1 VRTLAIGDLHG
12 CAAAL
17 DALMARVAPRPED
30 LIVMLGDY
38 VDRGPDSAGVMNR
51 LVKLSKDRR
60 LVALRGNHEEMMT
73 DARESPAQLELWRSC
88 GGDVALRSYAVLD
101 DEGNLADVPDDHW
114 DFLDHFCRDYY
125 ETVTHVFVHG
135 GVYPNVPLSE
145 QPGLILR
152 WEFFNDPPPH
162 ESGRIV
168 VCGHTTQPE
177 GRPRNI
183 GHAVCIDTGAH
194 KRGGWL
200 TCLEAESGRIYQAN
214 QIGETRES
222 WVDEYLVE

>member
-1 VRTLAIGDLHG
+1 MRTLAIGDVHG

-17 DALMARVAPRPED
+17 DALLARAAPKAED
-30 LIVMLGDY
+30 LIVTLGDY

-51 LVKLSKDRR
+51 LVRLSKGGR
-60 LVALRGNHEEMMT
+60 LVALRGNHEEMMM
-73 DARESPAQLELWRSC
+73 DARETPGQLELWRSC
-88 GGDVALRSYAVLD
+88 GGDAALRSYAVLD
-101 DEGNLADVPDDHW
+101 DEGNLADVPDEHW

-125 ETVTHVFVHG
+125 ETKTHIFVHA
-135 GVYPNVPLSE
+135 GVYADLPMAE

-152 WEFFNDPPPH
+152 WEFFNDPPAH
-162 ESGRIV
+162 ESGKVV

-183 GHAVCIDTGAH
+183 GHAVCIDPGAH

-200 TCLEAESGRIYQAN
+200 TCLEAESGRLYQAS
-214 QIGETRES
+214 QKGETRES